1 MKNKY
6 IWIGLILILILGVLL
21 AWPKITNPYNQAI
34 AKWNDLG
41 IECLSNG
48 HQNAGQH
55 IHPHLAIFI
64 NGASQIIPAEI
75 GNVRSC
81 MAEVHTHD
89 ASGTIHVESYSTN
102 KKFKLQDFFSVWGE
116 SIEKPDYKLEMTV
129 DGLLND
135 QLGNLIMTDKQQI
148 ILKYSKL

>member
-6 IWIGLILILILGVLL
+6 IWIGLILILILGVLF
-21 AWPKITNPYNQAI
+21 AWPRFTNPNRETI
-34 AKWNDLG
+34 KKWNELS
-41 IECLSNG
+41 IECLNG
-48 HQNAGQH
+48 HQNVSSH
-55 IHPHLAIFI
+55 IHSHLTITI
-64 NGASQIIPAEI
+64 DGTNQTIPNEI
-75 GNVRSC
+75 GIVRDC

-89 ASGTIHVESYSTN
+89 ALGTIHIESVSAG
-102 KKFKLQDFFSVWGE
+102 KQFRLQDFFLVWGE
-116 SIEKPDYKLEMTV
+116 SIEKPDYKLEMTA